1 MAANPLPDRYNWTN
15 NPNDSQSTDDLSF
28 GLSGAASFAADTTTI
43 TVSSWP
49 GSSSI
54 ASSGAGINVG
64 DYVVDEFNG
73 YSGSVHGLSNGIAP
87 TNIYEIVTITESPNG
102 LANSAKIVITP
113 GLVEAL
119 SGNTQ
124 FYKEDLY
131 KGRHGSSEEHL
142 RKRNLGL
149 I

>member
-1 MAANPLPDRYNWTN
+1 MAARPLPDRFNWTN

-28 GLSGAASFAADTTTI
+28 GLSGAATFAADTTTI

-49 GSSSI
+49 GSNTVA
-54 ASSGAGINVG
+54 ASGDGFIVG
-64 DYVVDEFNG
+64 DYLVDEFNG
-73 YSGSVHGLSNGIAP
+73 YTGGRQLSLGKAP
-87 TNIYEIVTITESPNG
+87 TNVYEIVTITEIAGN
-102 LANSAKIVITP
+102 AAKLVITP

-131 KGRHGSSEEHL
+131 KGRHGSAENHL

>member
-1 MAANPLPDRYNWTN
+1 MAAKPLPDRYNWTN

-43 TVSSWP
+43 SVSSWP

-54 ASSGAGINVG
+54 AASGAGVNVG
-64 DYVVDEFNG
+64 DYIVDEFNG
-73 YSGSVHGLSNGIAP
+73 YSGSVHGLSNGVAP
-87 TNIYEIVTITESPNG
+87 TNIYEITAITEQPLNG
-102 LANSAKIVITP
+102 AWLTITP

-124 FYKEDLY
+124 LYKEDLY